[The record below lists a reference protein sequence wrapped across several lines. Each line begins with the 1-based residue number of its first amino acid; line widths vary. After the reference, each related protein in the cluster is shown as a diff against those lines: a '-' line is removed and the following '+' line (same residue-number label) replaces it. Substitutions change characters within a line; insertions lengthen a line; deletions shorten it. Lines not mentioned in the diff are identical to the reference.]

1 MVLTLYLIST
11 NVYNSVDAPSAR
23 GFSYIEVWM
32 LGTQL
37 PILLALLEYG
47 FVLCYKKIN
56 YKMMDETQ
64 VTIQEDS
71 LLELNDKR
79 IRMLDFG
86 TMIFSFAYFI
96 IFATFY
102 WLGSPFDYL
111 YHL

>member
-56 YKMMDETQ
+56 SKMMDETH
-64 VTIQEDS
+64 VTNQEDS

>member
-1 MVLTLYLIST
+1 MVLTLYLISS

-56 YKMMDETQ
+56 TKIIDETH
-64 VTIQEDS
+64 VTTFGDS

-86 TMIFSFAYFI
+86 TMIFSFFYFL
-96 IFATFY
+96 IFAIFY
-102 WLGSPFDYL
+102 WIGNPFNYFL
-111 YHL
+111 YM